1 MIEKRIKIHFPSFLI
16 HKHFELF
23 QACYAFEHYKE
34 RHCPSPYFF
43 CDLSRG
49 CDAKVLR
56 AEEEASL
63 LEEQKRTEVQRLVS
77 NVVLMF
83 LKVPTSPLEEPVK
96 AELLTEENFK

>member
-1 MIEKRIKIHFPSFLI
+1 MED
-16 HKHFELF
+16 
-23 QACYAFEHYKE
+23 
-34 RHCPSPYFF
+34 YFYSGLR
-43 CDLSRG
+43 CG

-56 AEEEASL
+56 AEEEARL

-96 AELLTEENFK
+96 AEMLTEENFK

>member
-1 MIEKRIKIHFPSFLI
+1 M
-16 HKHFELF
+16 
-23 QACYAFEHYKE
+23 
-34 RHCPSPYFF
+34 
-43 CDLSRG
+43 
-49 CDAKVLR
+49 LR